1 MGAQPSESALT
12 RTGNAGALSTR
23 GLRGGQL
30 ASAAAAALAAGGA
43 DVDDALHDVGKRG
56 WIRDTGLVSVV
67 NFRRGVNRRTLRL
80 LP

>member
-1 MGAQPSESALT
+1 PSPSLPVLPLPPSA
-12 RTGNAGALSTR
+12 RHIGPFAPPPPPPPP
-23 GLRGGQL
+23 
-30 ASAAAAALAAGGA
+30 AGGA